1 MSLEGC
7 WLAGNETYRVLQQ
20 RRQQEGK
27 KVLAVRQEG
36 KETVGG
42 HHFVSQRKHR
52 RARGERLHQLVHAVL
67 RGYVSVRLRSPP
79 REATPCSEACCST
92 ECCRS

>member
-1 MSLEGC
+1 MGSFSRRRKWARRRCCSVSLEGC

-42 HHFVSQRKHR
+42 HHFVSQREHR
-52 RARGERLHQLVHAVL
+52 RARGE
-67 RGYVSVRLRSPP
+67 
-79 REATPCSEACCST
+79 
-92 ECCRS
+92 